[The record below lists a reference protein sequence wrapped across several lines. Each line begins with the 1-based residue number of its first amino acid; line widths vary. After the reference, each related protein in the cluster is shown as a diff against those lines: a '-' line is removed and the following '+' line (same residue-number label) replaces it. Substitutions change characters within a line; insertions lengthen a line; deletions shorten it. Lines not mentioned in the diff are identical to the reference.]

1 MAYQNHI
8 VSQLKRRVQQRVKSA
23 QPLFLNV
30 HFFNRLS
37 ISHKLNVGFGM
48 LVILTFLVV
57 GRNAWGSLFAT
68 QNIQQTQ
75 ELRVP
80 TALASSQAQ
89 QELLKMSAHIRGYLV
104 TGSSE
109 YRNQYY
115 LSRQT
120 FEQALAA
127 MIRML
132 ATNSATDNSEQIAA
146 LETL

>member
-57 GRNAWGSLFAT
+57 GRNAAVFLQRKIF
-68 QNIQQTQ
+68 NK
-75 ELRVP
+75 LR
-80 TALASSQAQ
+80 
-89 QELLKMSAHIRGYLV
+89 
-104 TGSSE
+104 SSE
-109 YRNQYY
+109 CLQRSPLAKHSKNSSKC
-115 LSRQT
+115 LPI
-120 FEQALAA
+120 FE
-127 MIRML
+127 
-132 ATNSATDNSEQIAA
+132 AT
-146 LETL
+146 